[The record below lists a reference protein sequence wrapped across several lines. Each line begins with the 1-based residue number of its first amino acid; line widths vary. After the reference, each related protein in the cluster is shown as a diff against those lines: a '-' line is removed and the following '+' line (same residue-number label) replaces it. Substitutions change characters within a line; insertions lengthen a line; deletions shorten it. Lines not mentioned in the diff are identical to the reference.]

1 MNYYKLTNK
10 SEVHYGL
17 RLVDGLNV
25 DPRQWNPSGRCQ
37 EGGIYFVSS
46 EILAC
51 LSYPEGGAYW
61 IRTVTLPEGEPVW
74 KEDDPVEDDP
84 VKYKAHRL
92 ILGPRRR
99 ITPAVLKRLVRE
111 GALLHPNAAKWAAEN
126 GHLDC
131 LRYLNEIKAPID
143 SGAATLAAGHGHIDC
158 LRYLSEIGAPIDSG
172 AAALAAAMGQVEAA
186 RIIKTWLEGKR

>member
-25 DPRQWNPSGRCQ
+25 DPWQWNPSGRCQ

-74 KEDDPVEDDP
+74 TEDGP

-92 ILGPRRR
+92 ILGRRRR

-111 GALLHPNAAKWAAEN
+111 GALLHPNAATWAAEN
-126 GHLDC
+126 GYLDCLRYLNEIGAPINEWAATRAAINGHIDC

-143 SGAATLAAGHGHIDC
+143 SEAAGW
-158 LRYLSEIGAPIDSG
+158 
-172 AAALAAAMGQVEAA
+172 AAAMGQVEAA